1 MDKARAVELFANVAR
16 AGGFSAAAV
25 DVGMSVQALSKAV
38 KQLEAHLG
46 VRLFHRTTRTLKLT
60 DEGARLLEVAGPALQ
75 MLDEVLDEVR
85 TSGDGR
91 EGIVRITAP
100 VSLGAKMLVP
110 LVRSY
115 RLEHPKILFDLVLD
129 DLNTDLVQAKIDIGF
144 RIGGEPSRNVVSRRL
159 SALPLAIVATPD
171 YLKRHGT
178 PTCLAELLAHTC
190 TGFRLPSTGRLLP
203 WELNIDG
210 EMTCQDVP
218 SICNFNSVLP
228 ELEAVK
234 AGIGIGQL
242 SMYLIREEL
251 ASGELVEIL
260 PQFATAMS
268 SVYMYYP
275 QRSQMPKRVRDFINY
290 VIKSAPALLPELPS
304 RSY

>member
-1 MDKARAVELFANVAR
+1 MDKARAVELFATVAR
-16 AGGFSAAAV
+16 AGGFSAAAM

-60 DEGARLLEVAGPALQ
+60 DEGARLLEVAGPALK
-75 MLDEVLDEVR
+75 MLEEVLDEDR
-85 TSGDGR
+85 TSSDGR

-100 VSLGAKMLVP
+100 VSLGARMLVP

-129 DLNTDLVQAKIDIGF
+129 DLDTDLVQSKIDIGF
-144 RIGGEPSRNVVSRRL
+144 RIGGQPSRNVVSRRL
-159 SALPLAIVATPD
+159 SALPLAIVATPE
-171 YLKRHGT
+171 YLKRHGEPKT
-178 PTCLAELLAHTC
+178 LAELLTHPC

-210 EMTCQDVP
+210 ELTYQDVP
-218 SICNFNSVLP
+218 SVCNFNSVLP
-228 ELEAVK
+228 ELDAVK

-242 SMYLIREEL
+242 SLYLIREEL

-260 PQFATAMS
+260 PQFATAAS

-275 QRSQMPKRVRDFINY
+275 QRTQMPKRVRDFISY
-290 VIKSAPALLPELPS
+290 VIKAAPALLPAP
-304 RSY
+304 R